1 MDKTRF
7 NGLHPASPVNALI
20 EEPTMKGRSQGKGR
34 RRSRDKGRGR
44 VALTVKEVWI
54 DNIPVTN
61 NPQVHN
67 YEI

>member
-1 MDKTRF
+1 MAKTRF

-20 EEPTMKGRSQGKGR
+20 EEPTIKGRSQGKGR
-34 RRSRDKGRGR
+34 RRSRDRGRGR

-54 DNIPVTN
+54 DNVPVTN

-67 YEI
+67 